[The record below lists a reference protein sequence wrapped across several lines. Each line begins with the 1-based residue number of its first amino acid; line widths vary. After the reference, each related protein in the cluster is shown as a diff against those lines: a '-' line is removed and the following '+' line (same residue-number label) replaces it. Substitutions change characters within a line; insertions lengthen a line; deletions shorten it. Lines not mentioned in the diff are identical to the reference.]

1 VDSTVLVTGSSG
13 LAVHYL
19 LDSLCDLGHRVVGST
34 DGGGRPSRG
43 GEAALGGLFD
53 LPRLV
58 HVLRENGVHRIVHTA
73 DASDARLSIEMP
85 AATVVANV
93 EGVLHLLE
101 AARLA
106 DVRGRIVLLSST
118 AVYGDN
124 DGPLDE
130 SSPLRPRTPHAVTK
144 VTAEQLGMVYAELHG
159 LDVVVLRVGEEYGP
173 ELAPPVPVGALI
185 GAAARGEPFRSF
197 TGADQTFHLTHG
209 EDVARAVIASLVATG
224 VRQRVY
230 NVTGGE
236 LHSLRQIAALVRD
249 RFPGSQI
256 DIGPGHLPE
265 LDRQGR
271 VAIRAAGHDL
281 GYRPLW
287 GLARGLDDYA
297 EWLLAQAEAA

>member
-1 VDSTVLVTGSSG
+1 MDSTVLVTGNSK
-13 LAVHYL
+13 LVAHYL
-19 LDSLCDLGHRVVGST
+19 LDSLCELGYRVVGST
-34 DGGGRPSRG
+34 DGRGRPSRQT
-43 GEAALGGLFD
+43 EAALGGLFD
-53 LPRLV
+53 LTRLV
-58 HVLRENGVHRIVHTA
+58 HVLRENGVHRIVHAA
-73 DASDARLSIEMP
+73 DVSDPRRSIEMP
-85 AATVVANV
+85 VATVVANV

-124 DGPLDE
+124 EGPLDE
-130 SSPLRPRTPHAVTK
+130 HSALRPSTPHAVSK
-144 VTAEQLGMVYAELHG
+144 VTTEQLGKVYADLYG
-159 LDVVVLRVGEEYGP
+159 LDVVVLRIGEEYGP
-173 ELAPPVPVGALI
+173 ELAPPAVVAALMS
-185 GAAARGEPFRSF
+185 AAAQGEPFRLF
-197 TGADQTFHLTHG
+197 AGADQTFHLTHG
-209 EDVARAVIASLVATG
+209 EDIARAVIATLTVPGA
-224 VRQRVY
+224 RRRVY

-236 LHSLRQIAALVRD
+236 RHALSHIAALVCD

-271 VAIRAAGHDL
+271 VAIRAAAEDL